1 MTQVQAESVMN
12 SIIANNL
19 NGTVTLG
26 SDGVTWKVRAT
37 SSSFS
42 IPALA
47 AANVA
52 TAAGVQSNVA
62 EVEFS

>member
-1 MTQVQAESVMN
+1 MTQAQAESIAN

-19 NGTVTLG
+19 NATAVLQTDG
-26 SDGVTWKVRAT
+26 SWHVLASAPGFT
-37 SSSFS
+37 

-52 TAAGVQSNVA
+52 TAAGVQANVA
-62 EVEFS
+62 VVEFS